1 MRDLMKILPWC
12 CHVRQVAATGLTSNE
27 MTVLAPQ
34 QKFGDNVSEE
44 SCFDAAR
51 SCSQTSTETSKRIQK
66 GDEFCVSLTKEV
78 GDLLGMHLLQSTS
91 ECSITLAHLGYGL
104 VQKWNEAHPD
114 QRVSVGDKIVSVNGV
129 RGPSSAVVMDK
140 LLSENV
146 LEIWFLKCV
155 SEEEESDFSM

>member
-1 MRDLMKILPWC
+1 MAPRQKIG
-12 CHVRQVAATGLTSNE
+12 V
-27 MTVLAPQ
+27 
-34 QKFGDNVSEE
+34 DVSDE

-51 SCSQTSTETSKRIQK
+51 SCSPTSTETSKRIQK

-78 GDLLGMHLLQSTS
+78 GDVLGMRLWQSNS
-91 ECSITLAHLGYGL
+91 ECSITLAHFGLGL

-129 RGPSSAVVMDK
+129 RGPSSAVVMDT

-146 LEIWFLKCV
+146 LEIWFLKCA
-155 SEEEESDFSM
+155 SEEEDSDFSM